1 MNRSLSLLLG
11 MFLLSIPFFAQ
22 AQSQATGDKYVFII
36 SKVNYLIAIN
46 DAVSASK
53 ESGLNVAEVRVI
65 LCGES
70 VKVFQGE
77 KNTVIEKALSEKRIR
92 VYACGLSLE
101 QMKVDPKVLP
111 SGVSTVR
118 NGILE
123 GMILEKQGYKRF
135 DL

>member
-1 MNRSLSLLLG
+1 MKRSLSLLLG
-11 MFLLSIPFFAQ
+11 MFLLSISFFAQ

-36 SKVNYLIAIN
+36 SKINHLKAIN

-53 ESGLNVAEVRVI
+53 ESGLNVEEVRVI

-77 KNTVIEKALSEKRIR
+77 KNPIIEKALSEKRIR
-92 VYACGLSLE
+92 LYACGLSLE
-101 QMKVDPKVLP
+101 QMKVDPTILP
-111 SGVSTVR
+111 SSIPTVR

-123 GMILEKQGYKRF
+123 GMILDKKGYKRF

>member
-1 MNRSLSLLLG
+1 MNLKLSLILTL
-11 MFLLSIPFFAQ
+11 FLLSVSFSRAQ
-22 AQSQATGDKYVFII
+22 QVAQGDQYVFVI
-36 SKVNYLIAIN
+36 SKVNYLKAIN

-53 ESGLNVAEVRVI
+53 ESGLALEEVRVI

-70 VKVFQGE
+70 VRGFQE
-77 KNTVIEKALSEKRIR
+77 SNNPIILKALGEPRIR

-101 QMKVDPKVLP
+101 QMKVDPATLP
-111 SGVSTVR
+111 SEVSVVR

-123 GMILEKQGYKRF
+123 AMILEKKGFKRF

>member
-1 MNRSLSLLLG
+1 MKRSLSLLLG
-11 MFLLSIPFFAQ
+11 IVLLSMSFMSQ
-22 AQSQATGDKYVFII
+22 AQSNGDKYVFVI
-36 SKVNYLIAIN
+36 SKVNYLKAIN

-53 ESGLNVAEVRVI
+53 ESGLNVEEVRVI

-77 KNTVIEKALSEKRIR
+77 KNPLIEKALGEKRIR
-92 VYACGLSLE
+92 LYACGLSLE
-101 QMKVDPKVLP
+101 QMNVDPKVLP
-111 SGVSTVR
+111 SKVSVVR

-123 GMILEKQGYKRF
+123 GMILEKQGYKAF

>member
-1 MNRSLSLLLG
+1 MKPSLS
-11 MFLLSIPFFAQ
+11 FLLIIVLLSVSFLSQ
-22 AQSQATGDKYVFII
+22 AQSNGDKYVFVI
-36 SKVNYLIAIN
+36 SKVNYLKAIN

-53 ESGLNVAEVRVI
+53 ESGLNIEEVRVI

-70 VKVFQGE
+70 VKAFKEE
-77 KNTVIEKALSEKRIR
+77 KNSIIEKALGEKRIR

-101 QMKVDPKVLP
+101 QMNVDPKVLH
-111 SGVSTVR
+111 SSISIVR

-123 GMILEKQGYKRF
+123 GMILEKQGYKAF

>member
-1 MNRSLSLLLG
+1 MKCSIRMLLG
-11 MFLLSIPFFAQ
+11 MFLLSLPFFAP
-22 AQSQATGDKYVFII
+22 AQPHATGDKYVFII
-36 SKVNYLIAIN
+36 SKVNYLKAIN

-53 ESGLNVAEVRVI
+53 ESGLNVDEVRVI

-70 VKVFQGE
+70 VKVFQEG
-77 KNTVIEKALSEKRIR
+77 KNPIMEKALSEKRIR

-101 QMKVDPKVLP
+101 QMKVDPAILP
-111 SGVSTVR
+111 SNVPVIR

-123 GMILEKQGYKRF
+123 GMLLEKQGYKKF

>member
-1 MNRSLSLLLG
+1 MNLKLSLILTL
-11 MFLLSIPFFAQ
+11 FLLSVSFSRAQ
-22 AQSQATGDKYVFII
+22 QAAQGDQYVFVI
-36 SKVNYLIAIN
+36 SKVNYLKAIN

-53 ESGLNVAEVRVI
+53 ESGLALEEVRVI

-70 VKVFQGE
+70 VRGFQE
-77 KNTVIEKALSEKRIR
+77 SNNPIILKALGEPRIR

-101 QMKVDPKVLP
+101 QMKVDPATLP
-111 SGVSTVR
+111 SEVSVVR

-123 GMILEKQGYKRF
+123 AMILEKKGFKRF

>member
-1 MNRSLSLLLG
+1 MNLKLSLILTVL
-11 MFLLSIPFFAQ
+11 MLSFSLARAQ
-22 AQSQATGDKYVFII
+22 QAGQGDRYVFVI
-36 SKVNYLIAIN
+36 SKVNYLKAID

-53 ESGLNVAEVRVI
+53 ESGLAVDEVRVI

-70 VKVFQGE
+70 VKGFQE
-77 KNTVIEKALSEKRIR
+77 ENNPIISKALGESRLR

-101 QMKVDPKVLP
+101 QMKVDPATLPTKV
-111 SGVSTVR
+111 SIVR

-123 GMILEKQGYKRF
+123 AMILEKQGFKRF

>member
-1 MNRSLSLLLG
+1 MKRSLSLLLG
-11 MFLLSIPFFAQ
+11 IVLLSMSFMSQ
-22 AQSQATGDKYVFII
+22 AQSNGDKYVFVI
-36 SKVNYLIAIN
+36 SKVNYLKAIN

-53 ESGLNVAEVRVI
+53 ESGLNVEDVRVI

-77 KNTVIEKALSEKRIR
+77 KNPLIEKALGEKRIR
-92 VYACGLSLE
+92 LYACGLSLE
-101 QMKVDPKVLP
+101 QMNVDPKVLP
-111 SGVSTVR
+111 SKVSVVR

-123 GMILEKQGYKRF
+123 GMILEKQGYKAF

>member
-1 MNRSLSLLLG
+1 MNLKLSLILIV
-11 MFLLSIPFFAQ
+11 FLLSGSFSRAQ
-22 AQSQATGDKYVFII
+22 QVDRGDQYVFVI
-36 SKVNYLIAIN
+36 SKVNYLKAIN

-53 ESGLNVAEVRVI
+53 ESGLALEEVRVI

-70 VKVFQGE
+70 VKGFE
-77 KNTVIEKALSEKRIR
+77 ESSNPIILKALDEPRIR

-101 QMKVDPKVLP
+101 QMKVDPAKLP
-111 SGVSTVR
+111 SKVSVVR

-123 GMILEKQGYKRF
+123 AMILEKKGFKRF